1 MDKILFFFS
10 LFILCNCCK
19 AQKRFEFYFKSVSY
33 KHNIER
39 SEFSYDSS
47 SGILFNRRP
56 EQVIIKLNDEDKMK
70 IYNFYKSLGLKSN
83 STCFTVEDQNE
94 KNSYKID
101 FISKSEKNRNRNKNC
116 SSDKKD
122 VDKHLRLYTKI
133 KNILYSKEE
142 YKKAFPE
149 EFEIY

>member
-10 LFILCNCCK
+10 LFILCNCCN
-19 AQKRFEFYFKSVSY
+19 AQKTFEFYFKSVSY
-33 KHNIER
+33 KNNIEM

-56 EQVIIKLNDEDKMK
+56 EQVIIKLNDEDKMN

-133 KNILYSKEE
+133 KNILYSKKE

-149 EFEIY
+149 EFELY